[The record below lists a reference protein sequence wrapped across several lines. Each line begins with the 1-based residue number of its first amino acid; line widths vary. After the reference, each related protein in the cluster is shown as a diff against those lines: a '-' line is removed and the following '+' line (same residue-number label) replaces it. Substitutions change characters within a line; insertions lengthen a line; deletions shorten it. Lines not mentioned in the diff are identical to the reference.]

1 MNGHEDDQGLVE
13 ACRAGRTE
21 AFGRL
26 VMRYKDRLNATLVR
40 LTGSAEDA
48 QDLVQDAFVRA
59 YQKLEHFQGSSS
71 FYTWVYRI
79 AVNLA
84 LSERR
89 KRKSPLRLSDFPA
102 FDPADSPDD
111 SEHSDPTARLERLE
125 RAALVQRALLEL
137 APEFRKVVV
146 LKDLEG
152 MRYEEIAE
160 VLEVPVGTVRSRLH
174 RGRCDLRGRLEALLE
189 GRAGGRPERLGR
201 NGNRNETGAPEP
213 DDRSRVGLDDPV
225 GT

>member
-1 MNGHEDDQGLVE
+1 MSGNEDDQRLVE

-40 LTGSAEDA
+40 LTGSVEDA
-48 QDLVQDAFVRA
+48 QDLVQDAFLRA
-59 YQKLEHFQGSSS
+59 YQKLDRFQGSSS

-79 AVNLA
+79 AINLA

-89 KRKSPLRLSDFPA
+89 KRKPPVRLSDVPT
-102 FDPADSPDD
+102 FDPAEAPDD
-111 SEHSDPTARLERLE
+111 HERSSPSAHVERLE
-125 RAALVQRALLEL
+125 REALVQKALLEL
-137 APEFRKVVV
+137 APEFRAVVV

-152 MRYEEIAE
+152 MRYDEIATT
-160 VLEVPVGTVRSRLH
+160 LNIPVGTVRSRLH
-174 RGRCDLRGRLEALLE
+174 RGRCDLREQLETLLGDRAECRPDRLRHFEA
-189 GRAGGRPERLGR
+189 
-201 NGNRNETGAPEP
+201 GAPGR
-213 DDRSRVGLDDPV
+213 DDRTRVGLDDPV